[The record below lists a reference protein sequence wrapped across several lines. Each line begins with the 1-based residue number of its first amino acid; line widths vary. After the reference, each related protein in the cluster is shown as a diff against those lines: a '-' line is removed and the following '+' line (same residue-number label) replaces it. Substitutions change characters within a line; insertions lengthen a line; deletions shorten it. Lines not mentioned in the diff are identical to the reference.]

1 MVRLYRKLKQKLF
14 FDGKTEK
21 YFKYAIGEII
31 LIVIGI
37 LIALTINNRK
47 ELQNEQGQEI
57 LSYCELKRD
66 VQLDKNRIIT
76 IIESLDKRQLIC
88 RQLLIKLHSTPK
100 DKSTLIDDYLPAIRP
115 NVFYP
120 NKAALTDIISSGKL
134 SLLRNKELKK
144 MIINYYNNMENSL
157 RIVYSNQEA
166 VTDRI
171 FQLDNF
177 TEFGVHQHFIYK
189 DEFGRELTDL
199 LTSVSWH
206 RDKNHPYFKKF
217 ENDIV
222 AAILVNA
229 REKQLLKGILDKAEP
244 LLLSLNKACNIQ

>member
-47 ELQNEQGQEI
+47 ELQNEQEQEI
-57 LSYCELKRD
+57 LSYCELQRD

-115 NVFYP
+115 MFFTP
-120 NKAALTDIISSGKL
+120 IKL
-134 SLLRNKELKK
+134 L
-144 MIINYYNNMENSL
+144 
-157 RIVYSNQEA
+157 
-166 VTDRI
+166 
-171 FQLDNF
+171 
-177 TEFGVHQHFIYK
+177 
-189 DEFGRELTDL
+189 
-199 LTSVSWH
+199 
-206 RDKNHPYFKKF
+206 
-217 ENDIV
+217 
-222 AAILVNA
+222 
-229 REKQLLKGILDKAEP
+229 
-244 LLLSLNKACNIQ
+244 